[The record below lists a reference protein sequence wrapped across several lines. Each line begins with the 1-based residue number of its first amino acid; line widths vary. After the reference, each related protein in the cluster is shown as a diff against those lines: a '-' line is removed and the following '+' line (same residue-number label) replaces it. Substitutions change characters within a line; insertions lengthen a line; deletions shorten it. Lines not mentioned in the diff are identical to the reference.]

1 MKISDSKWSLRTNKE
16 FILICIDQVSGAL
29 IWILSSLKKLDQI
42 LVTMSQ
48 FRAEHFSTVLLTT
61 PYTSRIPS
69 QNMENV
75 NKQRDITLS
84 DMSLSLLIW
93 KSTYDMCKSHLCN
106 GVLIHSVSAD
116 LFVNVQQSIKVSSTT
131 IQQLIWYIR
140 VWAQHRPLKLK
151 KPDGETQ
158 QSLHE
163 AGVRIKH
170 RFVFHLSHGG

>member
-1 MKISDSKWSLRTNKE
+1 
-16 FILICIDQVSGAL
+16 
-29 IWILSSLKKLDQI
+29 
-42 LVTMSQ
+42 
-48 FRAEHFSTVLLTT
+48 
-61 PYTSRIPS
+61 
-69 QNMENV
+69 
-75 NKQRDITLS
+75 
-84 DMSLSLLIW
+84 
-93 KSTYDMCKSHLCN
+93 MCKSHLCN

-140 VWAQHRPLKLK
+140 VWAQHGPLKLK